1 MSPSL
6 VALKSPGPGA
16 ISVRGARR
24 VHGAAAGAKRGRVGN
39 STRSTA
45 AAAPRAPPP
54 PDAEVAAPGET
65 AAAAGDEPEPDPRM
79 MGLRAPPSDA
89 RAARAKKLRERA
101 TVIAA
106 KGRYN
111 KQGAI
116 PAAILGMLYD
126 FVDERARDVGLL
138 PRTALPAHSR
148 DGNLRALARKARD
161 KI

>member
-1 MSPSL
+1 MSCPACDRDRNRKCICGKKRTYNRR
-6 VALKSPGPGA
+6 ALDGVEELLDGD
-16 ISVRGARR
+16 
-24 VHGAAAGAKRGRVGN
+24 
-39 STRSTA
+39 TA
-45 AAAPRAPPP
+45 AAPPPRAPPP

-89 RAARAKKLRERA
+89 QAARAKKLRERA

-116 PAAILGMLYD
+116 PAAILGVLYD
-126 FVDERARDVGLL
+126 FVEECDRAR
-138 PRTALPAHSR
+138 
-148 DGNLRALARKARD
+148 ARRRPLIRLTSYHWYSDQAMV
-161 KI
+161 

>member
-1 MSPSL
+1 
-6 VALKSPGPGA
+6 
-16 ISVRGARR
+16 
-24 VHGAAAGAKRGRVGN
+24 
-39 STRSTA
+39 
-45 AAAPRAPPP
+45 
-54 PDAEVAAPGET
+54 
-65 AAAAGDEPEPDPRM
+65 M

-126 FVDERARDVGLL
+126 FVEECDRAR
-138 PRTALPAHSR
+138 
-148 DGNLRALARKARD
+148 ARRRPLIRLTSYHWYSDQAMV
-161 KI
+161 

>member
-1 MSPSL
+1 MSCP
-6 VALKSPGPGA
+6 ACDKGQNRKCICGGK
-16 ISVRGARR
+16 RKYTRR
-24 VHGAAAGAKRGRVGN
+24 AVVGVEELLDGD
-39 STRSTA
+39 TA
-45 AAAPRAPPP
+45 AAAPPRAPPP

-89 RAARAKKLRERA
+89 QAARAKKLRERA

-126 FVDERARDVGLL
+126 FVEECDRARARRRPL
-138 PRTALPAHSR
+138 AAH
-148 DGNLRALARKARD
+148 GAPRALSGRQS
-161 KI
+161 

>member
-1 MSPSL
+1 
-6 VALKSPGPGA
+6 
-16 ISVRGARR
+16 
-24 VHGAAAGAKRGRVGN
+24 
-39 STRSTA
+39 
-45 AAAPRAPPP
+45 
-54 PDAEVAAPGET
+54 
-65 AAAAGDEPEPDPRM
+65 M

-126 FVDERARDVGLL
+126 FVEERARRRPL
-138 PRTALPAHSR
+138 AAH
-148 DGNLRALARKARD
+148 GAPRALSGRQS
-161 KI
+161 